1 MELMNTLTLKSPA
14 KLNLYLNVL
23 RKRPDGYHDIE
34 TLFERI
40 ELCDTIRLQKVP
52 KGIRLTTN
60 HPALPTGSGN
70 LAYRAAE
77 LFFKQ
82 LRRPSGVRIYL
93 KKKIP
98 IAAGMGGG
106 SSNAATVLLGLN
118 RLYNHPFS
126 QKALFQMGRRL
137 GADVSFFLLQKSFA
151 WGRGRGD
158 LLTPISSRLKILHLV
173 VNPKVMVSTRE
184 VYEGFRIGLTKRPS
198 SAKIFQRLLKDADLS
213 GLIDKCYNVLETSV
227 VRKHPPI
234 STVRQQLEALGLQG
248 VTLSGSGP
256 TLFGFTLN
264 LQQARRFREILLS
277 QKDWNVFICKTF

>member
-1 MELMNTLTLKSPA
+1 MRALTLKSPA

-40 ELCDTIRLQKVP
+40 DLADTITLRKTAS
-52 KGIRLTTN
+52 GIQLTSD
-60 HPALPTGSGN
+60 HPALPTDQRN

-77 LFFKQ
+77 LFFQK
-82 LRRPSGVRIYL
+82 LRRPGGVRIHL
-93 KKKIP
+93 KKRIP

-118 RLYNHPFS
+118 RLYAHPFP
-126 QKALFQMGRRL
+126 QKALFRMARKL
-137 GADVSFFLLQKSFA
+137 GADISFFLLQKSFA

-158 LLTPISSRLKILHLV
+158 LLTPISSRLKIIHLLV
-173 VNPKVMVSTRE
+173 TPQVMVSTRE

-198 SAKIFQRLLKDADLS
+198 DAKIFERLLRDADLS

-227 VRKHPPI
+227 ADKYPPI
-234 STVRQQLEALGLQG
+234 YTVRRALEDLGLQG

-256 TLFGFTLN
+256 TLFGFALN
-264 LQQARRFREILLS
+264 LQQARRFRETLLS